1 MIREHVSR
9 RTFVRS
15 AAAAA
20 GLAALGLPRPKEL
33 WAARA
38 PTSPVALARCETYDL
53 PDLTK
58 CLATMLDQ
66 LGGVGSLVAGKTVGV
81 KLNISGGS
89 RQPFLG
95 LPAGR
100 TYQVHPAVVY
110 ALALVL
116 DRAGAKRIRLLES
129 TKFTAPLEHSLALAG
144 WDLDAFRSLKAAVE
158 FEDTRNLGSG
168 RQYVPVKLP
177 GGGSVYPAY
186 YLNHSYADCDVYVSL
201 AKLKN
206 HFTAGVTLAMKNNFG
221 ITPNAL
227 YGQSTYDEASTE
239 NRLDMLHTGKIPPPR
254 GLPAEVVATA
264 SKRQTSRVPR
274 VIVDMVEIR
283 PIDLSIIDGIETISG
298 GEGPWIQGV
307 KLQKPRLLIAGRN
320 PVCTDALACACMGYS
335 PTAAPGTGPFPGD
348 NHLALAAQQNLG
360 THRLEEIEV
369 RGLTLQEGLHPFDW
383 EPRTRN
389 F

>member
-1 MIREHVSR
+1 MTREHVSR

-15 AAAAA
+15 AAATAS
-20 GLAALGLPRPKEL
+20 LAALGLPKPPAL
-33 WAARA
+33 WAAVP
-38 PTSPVALARCETYDL
+38 PTSPVALARCEAYEL
-53 PDLTK
+53 ANLTN
-58 CLATMLDQ
+58 CLATMMDQ

-81 KLNISGGS
+81 KINISGGS
-89 RQPFLG
+89 REPFRG

-129 TKFTAPLEHSLALAG
+129 TKFTAPLEQSLALAG
-144 WDLDAFRSLKAAVE
+144 WDLNAFRTPKAAVE

-168 RQYVPVKLP
+168 RQYVPLKVP
-177 GGGSVYPAY
+177 GGGSIYPGY
-186 YLNHSYADCDVYVSL
+186 YLNHSYADCDVYVSV

-206 HFTAGVTLAMKNNFG
+206 HSTAGVTLAMKNNFG

-227 YGQSTYDEASTE
+227 YGQSAHDETSTE
-239 NRLDMLHTGKIPPPR
+239 NRLDMLHTGKIAPPR
-254 GLPAEVVATA
+254 GLPTDVDVTA
-264 SKRQTSRVPR
+264 SKRQTYRVPR
-274 VIVDMVEIR
+274 VIVDMVGIR

-307 KLQKPRLLIAGRN
+307 RLQKPKLLIAGRN

-335 PTAAPGTGPFPGD
+335 PTAGPGAGPFPGD

-389 F
+389 S